1 MKKEELIISRISDR
15 VGMVLW
21 SDYNG
26 IHKVYIFATNTFEYL
41 KHKEMKYFNPN
52 ALR

>member
-1 MKKEELIISRISDR
+1 MRKEDLVISRVSDR
-15 VGMVLW
+15 VGIVLW

-41 KHKEMKYFNPN
+41 KHKEMKGFNPN
-52 ALR
+52 VLR